1 MTCYDCAY
9 LGFDRNEVVG
19 MAEMCN
25 HPGKWIPGA
34 GFADSEHECEFFKK
48 KSGVSKWDSYSEDE
62 KEKAREYFQEYY
74 VQNPVGD
81 LTCEQDWAQ
90 FVEYLKTTDSNA

>member
-1 MTCYDCAY
+1 MDAVCDNTADY
-9 LGFDRNEVVG
+9 
-19 MAEMCN
+19 EMQYEN
-25 HPGKWIPGA
+25 AANVLVNNKVQ
-34 GFADSEHECEFFKK
+34 ECEFFKK

-81 LTCEQDWAQ
+81 LTCEKAWAQ
-90 FVEYLKTTDSNA
+90 FVEYLKNTDSNA

>member
-62 KEKAREYFQEYY
+62 KVFERQMLHLLFAIKA
-74 VQNPVGD
+74 
-81 LTCEQDWAQ
+81 
-90 FVEYLKTTDSNA
+90 

>member
-25 HPGKWIPGA
+25 HPGN
-34 GFADSEHECEFFKK
+34 GFLVLDLLTVNMNVNFSKTNLGYQNGTLIQKK
-48 KSGVSKWDSYSEDE
+48 KKN
-62 KEKAREYFQEYY
+62 RH
-74 VQNPVGD
+74 
-81 LTCEQDWAQ
+81 
-90 FVEYLKTTDSNA
+90 

>member
-1 MTCYDCAY
+1 MNMSA
-9 LGFDRNEVVG
+9 
-19 MAEMCN
+19 
-25 HPGKWIPGA
+25 
-34 GFADSEHECEFFKK
+34 EFFKK

-62 KEKAREYFQEYY
+62 KENAREYFQEYY

-81 LTCEQDWAQ
+81 LTCEQAWAQ

>member
-25 HPGKWIPGA
+25 HPGNGFLVLDLLTVNMNVNFSKRNLEFLNGIHIPKM
-34 GFADSEHECEFFKK
+34 KK
-48 KSGVSKWDSYSEDE
+48 N
-62 KEKAREYFQEYY
+62 RH
-74 VQNPVGD
+74 
-81 LTCEQDWAQ
+81 
-90 FVEYLKTTDSNA
+90 

>member
-48 KSGVSKWDSYSEDE
+48 KSGVSNGIHIPKMKKKRPGNIS
-62 KEKAREYFQEYY
+62 KNTMFKILLAI
-74 VQNPVGD
+74 
-81 LTCEQDWAQ
+81 
-90 FVEYLKTTDSNA
+90 

>member
-25 HPGKWIPGA
+25 HPEKWIPGA

-62 KEKAREYFQEYY
+62 KEKARDIYKQGI
-74 VQNPVGD
+74 VAASQKGD
-81 LTCEQDWAQ
+81 LMPLKEMEQRKFAL
-90 FVEYLKTTDSNA
+90 EK

>member
-1 MTCYDCAY
+1 MTLENLTTNFDETLNKYCAKCSKLDLVIY
-9 LGFDRNEVVG
+9 RKDPYRALNT
-19 MAEMCN
+19 
-25 HPGKWIPGA
+25 I
-34 GFADSEHECEFFKK
+34 KK

-81 LTCEQDWAQ
+81 LTCEQAWAQ